1 MHCTPDKSLHEEN
14 KLLPFELIFIPESPA
29 EGGERRSHQ
38 RELML
43 LVLRHFLYGETLQ
56 NGFFYKDAKRVT
68 IVDLPAFEN
77 TFIVRVPLNGL

>member
-1 MHCTPDKSLHEEN
+1 
-14 KLLPFELIFIPESPA
+14 
-29 EGGERRSHQ
+29 
-38 RELML
+38 ML